1 MSCTKLKYPAIL
13 IGNGVIGMA
22 NKPEKRVKLLNEIEY
37 NLLEKGRIRNPARA
51 KEIARHWLKL
61 SR

>member
-1 MSCTKLKYPAIL
+1 
-13 IGNGVIGMA
+13 MA
-22 NKPEKRVKLLNEIEY
+22 NQPEKRVKLLNQIEF
-37 NLLEKGRIRNPARA
+37 NILEKSSIKNARQA